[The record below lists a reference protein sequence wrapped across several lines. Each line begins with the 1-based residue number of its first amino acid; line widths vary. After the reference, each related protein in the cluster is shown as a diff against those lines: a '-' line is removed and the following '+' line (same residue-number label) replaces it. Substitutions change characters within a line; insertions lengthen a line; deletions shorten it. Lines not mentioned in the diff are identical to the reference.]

1 MNVILDSNELTK
13 TLRRLAHEVIENYI
27 DLSNLVIIG
36 IVTRG
41 EHLAKRLHDII
52 LQIEKV
58 AVNYGH
64 LDVTLYRDDLDH
76 RKSLKPSKS
85 SKVPNIDNKHVL
97 LVDDV
102 LYEGRTA
109 RAALDAIKDFG
120 RPASVKFLVLVDR
133 GHRKLPI
140 SADFVGK
147 NITTTPKQTIKVFI
161 SEIDNKDSIEIQW
174 LVPRG
179 EGWVQNF

>member
-1 MNVILDSNELTK
+1 MNVLLDSNELTK
-13 TLRRLAHEVIENYI
+13 TLRRLAHEVVENYV
-27 DLSNLVIIG
+27 DLSNLVIVG

-41 EHLAKRLHDII
+41 EHIAKRLCEII
-52 LQIEKV
+52 QQIEKV
-58 AVNYGH
+58 EVPCGYI
-64 LDVTLYRDDLDH
+64 DVTLYRDDLDH

-85 SKVPNIDNKHVL
+85 SNMQNIDGKDVL

-120 RPASVKFLVLVDR
+120 RPESIRLLVLIDR

-147 NITTTPKQTIKVFI
+147 NISTNLNQLVKVNV
-161 SEIDNKDSIEIQW
+161 SEIDKKDCIEIQ
-174 LVPRG
+174 G
-179 EGWVQNF
+179 

>member
-1 MNVILDSNELTK
+1 MNVLLDSNELTK
-13 TLRRLAHEVIENYI
+13 TIRRLAHEVIENYV
-27 DLSNLVIIG
+27 DLSNLVIVG

-41 EHLAKRLHDII
+41 EFIGKRLAEII
-52 LQIEKV
+52 SQIEKV
-58 AVNYGH
+58 NVPFGYI
-64 LDVTLYRDDLDH
+64 DVTLYRDDLDH

-85 SKVPNIDNKHVL
+85 SNLPNIDGKNVL

-109 RAALDAIKDFG
+109 RAALDTLKDFG
-120 RPASVKFLVLVDR
+120 RPESVKLLVIIDR

-147 NITTTPKQTIKVFI
+147 NISTNLKQLVKVNI
-161 SEIDNKDSIEIQW
+161 QEIDKKDCIEIQ
-174 LVPRG
+174 G
-179 EGWVQNF
+179 